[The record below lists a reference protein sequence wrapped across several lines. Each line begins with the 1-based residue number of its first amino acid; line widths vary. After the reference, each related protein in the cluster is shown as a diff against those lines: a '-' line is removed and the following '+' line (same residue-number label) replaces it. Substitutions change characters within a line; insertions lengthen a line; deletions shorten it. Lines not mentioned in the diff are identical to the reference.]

1 MEEISQLLKNK
12 KVLVTGLTDRN
23 SIAYGC
29 AKQLIINGAEVAL
42 TYLNEKSYERS
53 VGPIAEELG
62 VDIVL
67 PLDVT
72 NNPQVKSL
80 FSNLQSHWGTL
91 DGIIH
96 SVAAGATSLEE
107 LQGDLIDSTRKGF
120 AQTMYISAESFLFL
134 AKEAKPMLTPGS
146 SLMCMSYLGA
156 NEIIDG
162 YHFMSPAKAALEAIS
177 KNLAVELGKDG
188 IRTNIISPGTIMTKA
203 GGCLKDF
210 DLMMENSRLKTP
222 NKLLATIFDVGDIA
236 VFLTSDLSK
245 TINGQTIFVDNG
257 YHITR

>member
-1 MEEISQLLKNK
+1 MEQISNLLENK
-12 KVLVTGLTDRN
+12 KVLVTGLTDKN

-29 AKQLIINGAEVAL
+29 AKQLVINGAEVAL
-42 TYLNEKSYERS
+42 TYLNEKSYVQS

-62 VDIVL
+62 IEIVL

-72 NNPQVKSL
+72 NSGQVKSL
-80 FSNLQSHWGTL
+80 FSSLNTHWDAL
-91 DGIIH
+91 DGLIH
-96 SVAAGATSLEE
+96 SMAAGATSLEE
-107 LQGDLIDSTRKGF
+107 LQGNLIDSTSKGF
-120 AQTMYISAESFLFL
+120 AQTMFISAESFLYL
-134 AKEAKPMLTPGS
+134 AKEAKPMLKQGS

-188 IRTNIISPGTIMTKA
+188 IRTNIISPGTIMTRA
-203 GGCLKDF
+203 GGCLRDF
-210 DLMMENSRLKTP
+210 DQMMENSRLKTP
-222 NKLLATIFDVGDIA
+222 NKLLATIFDVGDSA

-245 TINGQTIFVDNG
+245 AINGQTLFVDNG
-257 YHITR
+257 FHITR

>member
-1 MEEISQLLKNK
+1 MEQSSNLLKNK
-12 KVLVTGLTDRN
+12 KVLVTGTTDRN

-29 AKQLIINGAEVAL
+29 AKQLILNGAEVAL
-42 TYLNEKSYERS
+42 TYLNERSYERAVAS
-53 VGPIAEELG
+53 IAEELG

-72 NNPQVKSL
+72 DNTQIKSL
-80 FSNLQSHWGTL
+80 FSNLNNNWDSL
-91 DGIIH
+91 DGVIH
-96 SVAAGATSLEE
+96 SMAAGATSLEE
-107 LQGDLIDSTRKGF
+107 LQGNLIDSSRKGF
-120 AQTMYISAESFLFL
+120 DQTMYISAESFLSL
-134 AKEAKPMLTPGS
+134 AKEAKPMLKHGS

-156 NEIIDG
+156 TEIIEG

-177 KNLAVELGKDG
+177 KNLAVELGADG
-188 IRTNIISPGTIMTKA
+188 IRTNIISPGTIMTRA

-210 DLMMENSRLKTP
+210 DQMMENSRLKTP
-222 NKLLATIFDVGDIA
+222 NKLLATIFDVGDTA

-245 TINGQTIFVDNG
+245 SINGQTIFVDNG

>member
-1 MEEISQLLKNK
+1 MEQVSGLLKDK

-29 AKQLIINGAEVAL
+29 AKQLIKNGAEVAL
-42 TYLNEKSYERS
+42 TCLNEKAYERS
-53 VGPIAEELG
+53 VRLIAEELNIK
-62 VDIVL
+62 IVL

-72 NNPQVKSL
+72 NYAQVNSL
-80 FSNLQSHWGTL
+80 FSNLKTHWGSL
-91 DGIIH
+91 DGLIH
-96 SVAAGATSLEE
+96 SMAAGATSLEE

-120 AQTMYISAESFLFL
+120 AQTMYISAESFLYL
-134 AKEAKPMLTPGS
+134 AKEAKPMLKPGS

-188 IRTNIISPGTIMTKA
+188 IRTNIISPGTIMTRA

-210 DLMMENSRLKTP
+210 DQMMENSRLKTP
-222 NKLLATIFDVGDIA
+222 NKSLATIFDVGDAA
-236 VFLTSDLSK
+236 VLLTSDLSK
-245 TINGQTIFVDNG
+245 SINGQTIYVDNG

>member
-1 MEEISQLLKNK
+1 MEKISDLLKNK

-29 AKQLIINGAEVAL
+29 AKQLIMNGAEVAL
-42 TYLNEKSYERS
+42 TYLNENAYERS

-62 VDIVL
+62 INIVL

-72 NNPQVKSL
+72 NHEQVKSL
-80 FSNLQSHWGTL
+80 FSNLNTHWDSL
-91 DGIIH
+91 DGLIH
-96 SVAAGATSLEE
+96 SMAAGATSLEE
-107 LQGDLIDSTRKGF
+107 LQGDLIDSSRKGF
-120 AQTMYISAESFLFL
+120 AQTMYISAESFLYL
-134 AKEAKPMLTPGS
+134 AKEAKPMLRHGS

-156 NEIIDG
+156 NEVIDG

-188 IRTNIISPGTIMTKA
+188 IRTNIISPGTMMTKA
-203 GGCLKDF
+203 GGCLKGF
-210 DLMMENSRLKTP
+210 DQMMENSRLKTP
-222 NKLLATIFDVGDIA
+222 NKLLATIFDVGDIV

-245 TINGQTIFVDNG
+245 SINGQTIFVDNG

>member
-1 MEEISQLLKNK
+1 MSNLLKNK
-12 KVLVTGLTDRN
+12 KVLVTGLTDKN

-42 TYLNEKSYERS
+42 TYLNEKSYKRS
-53 VGPIAEELG
+53 VRSIAQELG

-72 NNPQVKSL
+72 NNDQVKSL
-80 FSNLQSHWGTL
+80 FSNLKTNWNSL
-91 DGIIH
+91 DGLIH
-96 SVAAGATSLEE
+96 SMAAGATSLEE
-107 LQGDLIDSTRKGF
+107 LQGDLIDSTSKGF
-120 AQTMYISAESFLFL
+120 AQTMYISAESFLYL
-134 AKEAKPMLTPGS
+134 AKEAKTMLKPGS

-177 KNLAVELGKDG
+177 KNLAVELGKG
-188 IRTNIISPGTIMTKA
+188 GVRTNIISPGTIMTRA

-210 DLMMENSRLKTP
+210 DQMMENSRLKTP
-222 NKLLATIFDVGDIA
+222 NKLLATIFDVGDTA

-245 TINGQTIFVDNG
+245 SINGQTIFVDNG

>member
-1 MEEISQLLKNK
+1 MEPTSNLLTNK

-29 AKQLIINGAEVAL
+29 AKQLILNGAEVAL
-42 TYLNEKSYERS
+42 TYLNERSYERS
-53 VGPIAEELG
+53 VASIAEELS

-72 NNPQVKSL
+72 NNAQIKSL
-80 FSNLQSHWGTL
+80 FSNLKTHWDTL
-91 DGIIH
+91 DGVIH
-96 SVAAGATSLEE
+96 SMAAGATSIEE
-107 LQGDLIDSTRKGF
+107 LQGNLIDSTRKGF
-120 AQTMYISAESFLFL
+120 DQTMYISAESFLYI
-134 AKEAKPMLTPGS
+134 AKEAKPMLKHGS

-188 IRTNIISPGTIMTKA
+188 IRTNIISPGTMMTKA
-203 GGCLKDF
+203 GSCLKDF
-210 DLMMENSRLKTP
+210 EQMMEASRLKTP
-222 NKLLATIFDVGDIA
+222 NKLLATIFDVGDTA

-245 TINGQTIFVDNG
+245 SINGQTMFVDNG

>member
-1 MEEISQLLKNK
+1 MEQISDLLKNK

-42 TYLNEKSYERS
+42 TYLNERSYERS
-53 VGPIAEELG
+53 VGPIAEELD

-72 NNPQVKSL
+72 NDVQVKSL
-80 FSNLQSHWGTL
+80 FLNLQTHWDSL
-91 DGIIH
+91 DGLIH
-96 SVAAGATSLEE
+96 SMAAGATSLEE
-107 LQGDLIDSTRKGF
+107 LQGDLINSTRKGF
-120 AQTMYISAESFLFL
+120 AQTMYISAESFLCL
-134 AKEAKPMLTPGS
+134 AKEAKPMLKDGS

-177 KNLAVELGKDG
+177 KNLAVELGKEG

-210 DLMMENSRLKTP
+210 DQMMENSRLKTP

-236 VFLTSDLSK
+236 VFLTSNLSK
-245 TINGQTIFVDNG
+245 SINGQTIFVDNG
-257 YHITR
+257 YHVTR

>member
-1 MEEISQLLKNK
+1 MEQSSNLLKDK
-12 KVLVTGLTDRN
+12 KVLVTGITDRN

-29 AKQLIINGAEVAL
+29 AKQLILNGAEVAL
-42 TYLNEKSYERS
+42 TYLNERSYERA

-72 NNPQVKSL
+72 NNEQLTSL
-80 FSNLQSHWGTL
+80 FVNLKHKWDSL
-91 DGIIH
+91 DGVIH
-96 SVAAGATSLEE
+96 SMAAGATSLEE

-120 AQTMYISAESFLFL
+120 DQTMYISAESFISL
-134 AKEAKPMLTPGS
+134 AKEAKPMLKHGS

-156 NEIIDG
+156 TEIIEG

-188 IRTNIISPGTIMTKA
+188 IRTNIISPGTIMTRA

-210 DLMMENSRLKTP
+210 DQMMENTRLKTP
-222 NKLLATIFDVGDIA
+222 NKLLATIFDVGDTA

-245 TINGQTIFVDNG
+245 SINGQTIFVDNG